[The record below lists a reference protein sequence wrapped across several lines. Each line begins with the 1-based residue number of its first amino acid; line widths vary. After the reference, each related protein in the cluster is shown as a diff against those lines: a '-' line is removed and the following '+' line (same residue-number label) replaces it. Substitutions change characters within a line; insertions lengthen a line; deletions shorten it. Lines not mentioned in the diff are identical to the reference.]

1 MKWIWDY
8 NKNNRVRNYMYL
20 AQAKH
25 AKTIVLKNRKEVKA
39 FLRNLGDTLPD

>member
-1 MKWIWDY
+1 
-8 NKNNRVRNYMYL
+8 MYL